1 MDTKLIIA
9 FLVGLLIG
17 WLVEWV
23 IDWLYYRRK
32 SKKDKEVLQSEI
44 DRLMKD
50 NATLQTQVAEMQD
63 QTLITKSAFA
73 DVVAEAEKDEVRDD
87 LTRIKGIGPVIAQK
101 LNDAGINTFSEL
113 GALTPAQFEEI
124 VGDDVKLLADE
135 EEIIMRTNVLTGDAP
150 SDDLKQIRGIGP
162 KIENKLNDA
171 GVFTFADLA
180 DLTPVQLEVIVG
192 DDIQKFAD
200 EDDLLKQAAE
210 LASSQI

>member
-17 WLVEWV
+17 WLAEWV
-23 IDWLYYRRK
+23 IDWIYYRRK
-32 SKKDKEVLQSEI
+32 SKKENEALHSEI

-50 NATLQTQVAEMQD
+50 NATLQTQIAEMQD

-73 DVVAEAEKDEVRDD
+73 DVVTEKEKEEVRDD

-101 LNDAGINTFSEL
+101 LYDAGINTFSEL

-135 EEIIMRTNVLTGDAP
+135 EEIIMRTNVLTGAVP

-162 KIENKLNDA
+162 KIETKLNDA
-171 GVFTFADLA
+171 GIFTFADLA
-180 DLTPVQLEVIVG
+180 DLTPAQLEVIVG

-210 LASSQI
+210 LASNQT